1 MWVVDTVTGQIVG
14 LLRFQGAV
22 QEIFDVKVLPG
33 ITWPTIV
40 TDPEILGSTFVLPP
54 DTLSKLAEPDRPS

>member
-1 MWVVDTVTGQIVG
+1 MVDTRTGDTVG
-14 LLRFQGAV
+14 MLRFQGAV

-40 TDPEILGSTFVLPP
+40 TDPDILRSTFVLPP
-54 DTLSKLAEPDRPS
+54 ENLQRIARPEGH